1 MPVNKPTLC
10 QRDYWAAVGGAAE
23 ASAEAVRAEN
33 AGAMM
38 WSVQYRKAAK
48 EATLLAREIK
58 DKLKGTP
65 YEIT

>member
-1 MPVNKPTLC
+1 
-10 QRDYWAAVGGAAE
+10 VGGAAE